1 MAHDFLDGIPEQ
13 FGTKAAKFF
22 TQSMANLMLRA
33 TNASNIHDKLV
44 ELQNRWGVV
53 DTKRIGSK
61 ENRQHYAGQLTHI
74 AQGVIREMDAI
85 NEALP
90 QALNESVQKVRFQK
104 DKVSLA
110 QWDEAFTT
118 PWNTLK
124 NTLARY
130 CTHPHEWQEAA
141 TLMPRDIGKNAF
153 IKHAYTQQFEKDLNM
168 LERQLLNSSANF
180 TDATRPLAGSGHS
193 RGR

>member
-13 FGTKAAKFF
+13 FGTKAAEFF

-33 TNASNIHDKLV
+33 TNASNMHDRLV
-44 ELQNRWGVV
+44 ELQNRWGVI
-53 DTKRIGSK
+53 DTKRIGSE

-74 AQGVIREMDAI
+74 AQGIIREMDAI
-85 NEALP
+85 TEALP
-90 QALNESVQKVRFQK
+90 HALKESAQKVRFQK
-104 DKVSLA
+104 DKVSLT
-110 QWDEAFTT
+110 QWNEAFTT
-118 PWNTLK
+118 HWSALK

-141 TLMPRDIGKNAF
+141 TFMPRDIGKSA
-153 IKHAYTQQFEKDLNM
+153 IMKHAYVQQFEKDLNA
-168 LERQLLNSSANF
+168 LERQLPKAGASF
-180 TDATRPLAGSGHS
+180 TDAVRPLAGSGHS